1 MQGDKSNIGKV
12 EQELAYE
19 IESQQA
25 GRDINQAGRDIIIVH
40 NLPATAGP
48 ELKKANLEML
58 ADNKRIYIYNRGP
71 ATADDIKVIIDN
83 IPEDADAWNGFPRG
97 DLPFRKSLRP
107 GQKTQRL
114 WCGPCFG
121 GPRSINYRITWK
133 NEDGTLGEIEENDF
147 RLF

>member
-1 MQGDKSNIGKV
+1 MLLNKKHTDEKD
-12 EQELAYE
+12 QELAYD
-19 IESQQA
+19 IERQQA
-25 GRDINQAGRDIIIVH
+25 GRDIYQAGKDIIIVP
-40 NLPATAGP
+40 NLPATTGS

-58 ADNKRIYIYNRGP
+58 VDNTRIYICNRGP
-71 ATADDIKVIIDN
+71 AKADNINVFIDN
-83 IPEDADAWNGFPRG
+83 IPEDADAWNGFAKG

-121 GPRSINYRITWK
+121 GPQSINYKITWK
-133 NEDGTLGEIEENDF
+133 NEDGTSGEIEENDF